1 MFGRP
6 RTAHLSVDDTIW
18 LFKYLNEEEYTSAFE
33 QPILGFFRTLHQK
46 YGIAISFYC
55 FEEQDWMRLS
65 AVTDRYQQELAESSG
80 WLRFGFHARNENV
93 RYGEIT
99 PQQAA
104 ADYAEVTAQLRRI
117 VGRTLDEC
125 PRIHCYSASWP
136 VLNAMHQEGLQGV
149 LCSETDDDCY
159 GLTPEKKLNI
169 RTKGSYM
176 DKQSKL
182 VYLAT
187 E

>member
-18 LFKYLNEEEYTSAFE
+18 LFKDLNEEEYTSEHA
-33 QPILGFFRTLHQK
+33 PR
-46 YGIAISFYC
+46 ASP
-55 FEEQDWMRLS
+55 S
-65 AVTDRYQQELAESSG
+65 AVPQQELAESSG

>member
-46 YGIAISFYC
+46 YGI
-55 FEEQDWMRLS
+55 